1 MNKVWIDSIIKVL
14 SKLQR
19 IVDDVLKDNTFKI
32 QENEKIIDIA
42 ERILEFNIK
51 IQSGQWLEILTPK

>member
-1 MNKVWIDSIIKVL
+1 MNKVRIDSIIKVL

-51 IQSGQWLEILTPK
+51 IQSGQ